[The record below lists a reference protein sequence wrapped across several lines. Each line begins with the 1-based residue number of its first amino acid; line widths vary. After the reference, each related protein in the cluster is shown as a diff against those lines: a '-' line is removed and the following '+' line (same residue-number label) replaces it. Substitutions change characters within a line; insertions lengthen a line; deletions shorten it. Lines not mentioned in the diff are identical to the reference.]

1 METNILEKLGLPDD
15 QEAIFGRQEQA
26 KDEAIRY
33 AISGLLDA
41 KEKME
46 KQFGNY
52 ATMNAMV
59 WLGFHVALEIREKNE
74 INSANPEIHRE
85 PRIPL

>member
-59 WLGFHVALEIREKNE
+59 WLVDELTDKLLDGPSLKIKRD
-74 INSANPEIHRE
+74 
-85 PRIPL
+85 

>member
-46 KQFGNY
+46 KLSG
-52 ATMNAMV
+52 
-59 WLGFHVALEIREKNE
+59 G
-74 INSANPEIHRE
+74 SAHG
-85 PRIPL
+85 